1 MLDRRLQRAGI
12 DYTRLTPVDR
22 LSAVGRTGM
31 GALSYI
37 PELPDDQKQQAVTD
51 LDWFADQVELVQTE
65 MDIADIDRLQGAQGG
80 SGCTSEDYDWLQQGG
95 KYLCSGLRPAVGRGV

>member
-1 MLDRRLQRAGI
+1 
-12 DYTRLTPVDR
+12 
-22 LSAVGRTGM
+22 M

-80 SGCTSEDYDWLQQGG
+80 SAGARPKIMIGFNQVENTCVLDYGQPLGAGFEGG
-95 KYLCSGLRPAVGRGV
+95 WSRHLVPMIRGRLALKKEPMRLWR